1 MTALTVEKL
10 DSMTPAEEQQF
21 WTVFENAVA
30 KDNGQA
36 AAAHLSAG
44 RPIYYCDDRYPDD
57 FIRKWPD
64 GRRELVAVDGAG
76 NISLIRP
83 L

>member
-1 MTALTVEKL
+1 MAALPIERL
-10 DSMTPAEEQQF
+10 EDMTPAEEKRF
-21 WTVFENAVA
+21 WAVVERA
-30 KDNGQA
+30 FARDDGQA
-36 AAAHLSAG
+36 ARSHLAAG

-64 GRRELVAVDGAG
+64 GRRELVAVDDAG
-76 NISLIRP
+76 NISVIRC